1 MAEPERTITPTD
13 RAAEFRRAWARFA
26 TGVTIISTQEPDGRV
41 HGMTANGVT
50 SVSLDPPLA
59 LACIGAER
67 NTHGLIRSTG
77 RFGISILSAE
87 QSAIARHF
95 TLPPEQRPDLPKG
108 TFAELGNSSVLNGA
122 IAAMDCRVVGEHS
135 AGDHTIF
142 VAEIEAQRIAD
153 GGPLLWLDGQF
164 GSFSELAMNQ
174 GG

>member
-1 MAEPERTITPTD
+1 MAKPDRASTAPD

-26 TGVTIISTQEPDGRV
+26 TGVTIISTLEPDGRV

-67 NTHGLIRSTG
+67 NTHDLIRSTG

-95 TLPPEQRPDLPKG
+95 TLPPEQRPDLPNG
-108 TFAELGNSSVLNGA
+108 TFAELGSSSVLNGA
-122 IAAMDCRVVGEHS
+122 VAAMDCRVVGEHS

-142 VAEIEAQRIAD
+142 IAEIEAQRVAG

-164 GSFSELAMNQ
+164 GSFRELATNSD
-174 GG
+174 G